1 MNTVTNLTPA
11 QKAARTRFDNKA
23 WAKIDAATE
32 QADKEYSQ
40 LVDSLCPERDA
51 IIDKIEAERDA
62 LIAEITQKYQI
73 QIDAVM
79 DQYNKIFDPVND
91 KRTEQFSAAYEIYKQ
106 EVAEFDAKQSQELN

>member
-1 MNTVTNLTPA
+1 MNTLTPA

-32 QADKEYSQ
+32 EADKEYGD
-40 LVDSLCPERDA
+40 LVDSLCPERNA

-62 LIAEITQKYQI
+62 AIAEITQKYQV

-79 DQYNKIFDPVND
+79 DQYNKIFDPVNE
-91 KRTEQFSAAYEIYKQ
+91 KRNQQFSAAYEIYKK
-106 EVAEFDAKQSQELN
+106 EMAEFDAKQNQAAN